1 MKKWSMV
8 VAVGLLA
15 DLVLSGKHGK
25 KNSFSLVI
33 VVRNDGFLPWWSF
46 FQWVF
51 VAVFLERVLE
61 KGEQRQMEEGRW
73 WPLGCFEVRFF
84 FVRDQQRSIDG

>member
-1 MKKWSMV
+1 MV
-8 VAVGLLA
+8 EFFSVGL
-15 DLVLSGKHGK
+15 HGCL
-25 KNSFSLVI
+25 F
-33 VVRNDGFLPWWSF
+33 
-46 FQWVF
+46 
-51 VAVFLERVLE
+51 ERVLE